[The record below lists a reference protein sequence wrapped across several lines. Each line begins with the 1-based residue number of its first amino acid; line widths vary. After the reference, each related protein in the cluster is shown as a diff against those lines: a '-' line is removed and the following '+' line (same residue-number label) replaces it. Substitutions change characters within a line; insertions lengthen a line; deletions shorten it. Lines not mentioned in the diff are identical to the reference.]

1 MNLKKKKNG
10 YQVYL
15 IRFLYLFARLQEMKT
30 KPYNKVD
37 VIVCSNQ
44 YLFSTA
50 NSAQSFPSGTS
61 CWFGFITA
69 YKNLSE

>member
-1 MNLKKKKNG
+1 
-10 YQVYL
+10 
-15 IRFLYLFARLQEMKT
+15 MKT
-30 KPYNKVD
+30 EPYNKVD
-37 VIVCSNQ
+37 VIICSNQ
-44 YLFSTA
+44 YLLSTA